1 MLLTEALNSLEPAY
15 RIFTMRRAVA
25 SLGLVLAIAAAIPF
39 LVAPVS
45 QPRAQS
51 GGEVTFLIPASDG
64 YGVGDC
70 LSTGAECGR
79 VVADAWCEAQ
89 GFARAARF
97 GQVAPE
103 DVTASTG
110 SRKQVAPVSVT
121 CAG

>member
-1 MLLTEALNSLEPAY
+1 
-15 RIFTMRRAVA
+15 MRRAVA
-25 SLGLVLAIAAAIPF
+25 SLGLALGIAAAIPF
-39 LVAPVS
+39 LVTPAS
-45 QPRAQS
+45 QPRAQA

-70 LSTGAECGR
+70 LASGAECGR

-110 SRKQVAPVSVT
+110 SRRQVAPVSVT

>member
-1 MLLTEALNSLEPAY
+1 MLLQEALNSLDPDH
-15 RIFTMRRAVA
+15 RNFTMRRAVA
-25 SLGLVLAIAAAIPF
+25 SLGLVLAIAAALPF
-39 LVAPVS
+39 ALAPAS
-45 QPRAQS
+45 QPRAQAGAPS
-51 GGEVTFLIPASDG
+51 TFLIPASDG

-70 LSTGAECGR
+70 LATGAECGR

-89 GFARAARF
+89 GFARAERF

-110 SRKQVAPVSVT
+110 SRRTQPPISVT